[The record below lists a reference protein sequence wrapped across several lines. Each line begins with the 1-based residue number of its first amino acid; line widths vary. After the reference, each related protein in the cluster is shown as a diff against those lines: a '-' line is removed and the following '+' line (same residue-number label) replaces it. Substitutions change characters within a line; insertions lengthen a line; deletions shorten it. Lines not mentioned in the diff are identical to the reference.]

1 MTSDGTDRIK
11 TAFERAMER
20 IKDLEAPTKENRLE
34 WKGVPAGSKL
44 AADYLKGEGDLAA
57 AVQKTEAELRPYVL
71 KGILDVLTTNVQLPK
86 TEVVQKATDRALEG
100 IRIALRGK
108 PQVKE
113 IIGRAQYV
121 CEQYKN
127 FGNQQRQQ
135 VYDQLKQQ
143 FTAQVQQAI
152 RRKGVAGDAN
162 INVETTPEFQQEW
175 RRVRIHLDEQYEQH
189 LENFRKEVK
198 AVA

>member
-11 TAFERAMER
+11 TAYERAMER

-34 WKGVPAGSKL
+34 WKGVPAGNKL
-44 AADYLKGEGDLAA
+44 AAEYLKGEGDLAS

-71 KGILDVLTTNVQLPK
+71 RGILEVLTANVQLPR
-86 TEVVQKATDRALEG
+86 TDAVQKTTDRALEG
-100 IRIALRGK
+100 IRTALRGK

-121 CEQYKN
+121 SEQFRT

-143 FTAQVQQAI
+143 FTAQVQQAL
-152 RRKGVAGDAN
+152 RRKGVAADAN

-175 RRVRIHLDEQYEQH
+175 RRVRLQLDQQYDQHLDD
-189 LENFRKEVK
+189 FRKEIK
-198 AVA
+198 SLA